1 MTPEQK
7 KHEEE
12 YFAAKKKYEMAYA
25 NKAKYSR
32 EKAGVETKRQQLIN
46 SINSKK
52 SELKKVSE
60 TYKDLTKTNG
70 KDNEIESHIQKAAKH
85 LSAAATQFKNIGKS
99 SNGNQKDL
107 EMVFSSKVAKS
118 KKHISEAFS
127 GIEKAKTNL
136 SGRKTALN
144 GEITK
149 LNGELA
155 NVKTSIT
162 RYVTLIDEAD
172 TTMRTASVDMA
183 YHKKHM
189 TA

>member
-32 EKAGVETKRQQLIN
+32 EKAGAETKRQQLIN

-52 SELKKVSE
+52 SELKKVSQ
-60 TYKDLTKTNG
+60 TYTDLTKTNG

-85 LSAAATQFKNIGKS
+85 LSAAATQFKNIGES

-127 GIEKAKTNL
+127 GIEKAKKNL

-155 NVKTSIT
+155 TVKTSIT

>member
-32 EKAGVETKRQQLIN
+32 EKAGAETKRQQLIN

-52 SELKKVSE
+52 SELKKVSQ
-60 TYKDLTKTNG
+60 TYTDLTKTNG
-70 KDNEIESHIQKAAKH
+70 KDNEIESHI
-85 LSAAATQFKNIGKS
+85 
-99 SNGNQKDL
+99 QKDL

-127 GIEKAKTNL
+127 GIEKAKKNL

-155 NVKTSIT
+155 TVKTSIT

>member
-32 EKAGVETKRQQLIN
+32 EKAGAETKRQQLIN

-52 SELKKVSE
+52 SELKKVSQ
-60 TYKDLTKTNG
+60 TYTDLTKTNG

-127 GIEKAKTNL
+127 GIEKAKKNL

-144 GEITK
+144 GE
-149 LNGELA
+149 LA
-155 NVKTSIT
+155 TVKTSIT